1 MRPRSKSQFFEIG
14 QSWFQNS
21 SSQLQSYLI
30 SKKCGNYHFF
40 YHERF
45 QETGKNITQNHIKR
59 TNILHGNSVF
69 TIEINGTQF
78 YKDQ

>member
-1 MRPRSKSQFFEIG
+1 MRSKSKSQFFEIG

-45 QETGKNITQNHIKR
+45 QETGKNITRNHIKI